1 MSYSVITI
9 SGNITR
15 DPETVTLKNGNT
27 GVRVGVAVNKS
38 KDTTVFYDTLFTDE
52 GLIERITKYAKKGS
66 AIALIGDHNKVKI
79 DDKTY
84 ENIYGT
90 AILELYTRVAVAE
103 DGGDKP
109 APTKGTIDSSKTLTS
124 KTAAE
129 PTAFDPDDD
138 DLPF

>member
-27 GVRVGVAVNKS
+27 GVRVSVAVNKS
-38 KDTTVFYDTLFTDE
+38 KDTTVFYDTLFTDA
-52 GLIERITKYAKKGS
+52 GLIKRITEYAKKGS
-66 AIALIGDHNKVKI
+66 AITFTGDHNKVKV
-79 DDKTY
+79 DEKTY

-90 AILELYTRVAVAE
+90 AILELYTRVTVASDDAPSPTPAKAVAP
-103 DGGDKP
+103 K
-109 APTKGTIDSSKTLTS
+109 DSAKAS
-124 KTAAE
+124 AE